1 MDEAC
6 KNLVRASYAVAA
18 ALGISILAA
27 SAAAGGGSDAAK
39 PPVPLPPTAQDIEYD
54 SAGGKLDF
62 RSTASVK
69 ELAVFYRAAMGAEGW
84 VNHPTPINKD
94 TIAVLE
100 FVRGKSGLDLTFI
113 RIGDHTE
120 VSGHGDALRD
130 GATEAAAA
138 GAPDTDLTAEDK
150 DGLPVPAPHTL
161 AGSERTPFRTSVNAE
176 TPADIAAVVAF
187 YRSELGKRGW
197 AEQVDKTSVRDDRAE
212 LIFDSPTGPATLMLT
227 RDGANTTAQL
237 TVRDKAAAMKSTL
250 WPKPGQVKVAFGNM
264 TDKAVE
270 VSVAGKRVKIAA
282 GAGRGAPNGPTLDL
296 APGKY
301 DLALKSGEHEAIEAG
316 PEEIWMAM
324 VGPGGLLAVQ
334 AY

>member
-1 MDEAC
+1 
-6 KNLVRASYAVAA
+6 
-18 ALGISILAA
+18 
-27 SAAAGGGSDAAK
+27 
-39 PPVPLPPTAQDIEYD
+39 
-54 SAGGKLDF
+54 
-62 RSTASVK
+62 
-69 ELAVFYRAAMGAEGW
+69 
-84 VNHPTPINKD
+84 
-94 TIAVLE
+94 
-100 FVRGKSGLDLTFI
+100 
-113 RIGDHTE
+113 
-120 VSGHGDALRD
+120 
-130 GATEAAAA
+130 
-138 GAPDTDLTAEDK
+138 
-150 DGLPVPAPHTL
+150 LPVPAPHTL

-176 TPADIAAVVAF
+176 TPAGIAAVVAF

-197 AEQVDKTSVRDDRAE
+197 AEQVGKTSVRDDAAE

-282 GAGRGAPNGPTLDL
+282 EAGRGAPNGPTLDL

-301 DLALKSGEHEAIEAG
+301 DLALRSGEHEAIEAG
-316 PEEIWMAM
+316 PEEIWIAM

-334 AY
+334 AYYPAGTGADIDCATPRLTLSPLRAKEGRIRKHCATSIACPGLIRPANAR